1 MPNRNIY
8 LINSVKNQITG
19 SKLPSKKDCLSVL
32 FYNMRFVKLNLN
44 ESISLVIDECLIYWK
59 KARLPTHDPSYCS
72 KKLKKLYDFW
82 RTLEKNKSRNSDLHK
97 QRRQDFINELNDLF
111 DIAHVNAMSII
122 KINDDKKFLTLQRQR
137 GRPGCMLGLDLKL
150 DALEKRKETRVQNE
164 NKFREQMVETYE
176 EFETG
181 MYNYLLYK

>member
-1 MPNRNIY
+1 MPNPNIY

-19 SKLPSKKDCLSVL
+19 SKLPSKNDCLSVL

-44 ESISLVIDECLIYWK
+44 ESIILVIDVCLTYWK
-59 KARLPTHDPSYCS
+59 KTRFPTHDPSYCS
-72 KKLKKLYDFW
+72 KKLKKLYDSW

-97 QRRQDFINELNDLF
+97 QRRQDFIHELNDLF

-137 GRPGCMLGLDLKL
+137 GRPSCMLGLDLKL
-150 DALEKRKETRVQNE
+150 DALEKRKEARVQNE
-164 NKFREQMVETYE
+164 NKWLKLTKNLKPVCTIIFCI
-176 EFETG
+176 
-181 MYNYLLYK
+181 ND